1 MLTVVDVG
9 VISDAT
15 IIASIRLVHYPI
27 DIFNSV
33 SLLYTSKSDFLY
45 YVSTSI
51 NIFNQLCVYKI
62 WISKVYS
69 LAIAFT
75 YVYCMYMYT
84 LLLSFVNALAKQW
97 WNQQLH

>member
-1 MLTVVDVG
+1 MLTVVNVG

-33 SLLYTSKSDFLY
+33 LLLYTSKSNFLY

-62 WISKVYS
+62 MNFQS
-69 LAIAFT
+69 LQSNHCIYICIL
-75 YVYCMYMYT
+75 YVHVPT
-84 LLLSFVNALAKQW
+84 FA
-97 WNQQLH
+97 